1 MLTRT
6 IEGRVR
12 VAHGKEGEKNLEG
25 MEANRT
31 KEKETA
37 EGELKD
43 KNKE

>member
-12 VAHGKEGEKNLEG
+12 VAHGKEGEKIPEWV
-25 MEANRT
+25 EANRT
-31 KEKETA
+31 KEKEIA
-37 EGELKD
+37 EGGLKD